1 MTFDDLDPKSVLRF
15 GKYKG
20 KTVEYVMKHNLNY
33 IMWAMEQ
40 APNLLKT
47 KPVIKK
53 TNNNTVAATDTE
65 SEPVERAHV
74 TMDRIRQ
81 QMMRD
86 GTFEF

>member
-20 KTVEYVMKHNLNY
+20 KTIEYVTKHNLNY

-47 KPVIKK
+47 KPATKK
-53 TNNNTVAATDTE
+53 PDASAPQTDTD
-65 SEPVERAHV
+65 SDTFERSYV
-74 TMDRIRQ
+74 TMDRIRR
-81 QMMRD
+81 QMMQD
-86 GTFEF
+86 GSFEF

>member
-1 MTFDDLDPKSVLRF
+1 MTFDDLDPKSVFRF

-20 KTVEYVMKHNLNY
+20 KTVEYVIKHNLNY

-47 KPVIKK
+47 KPTVKK
-53 TNNNTVAATDTE
+53 TNETTTTQEQN
-65 SEPVERAHV
+65 EPEERSYV
-74 TMDRIRQ
+74 TMDRIRR
-81 QMMRD
+81 QMMQD

>member
-20 KTVEYVMKHNLNY
+20 KTVEYVIKHNLNY

-47 KPVIKK
+47 KPVVKK
-53 TNNNTVAATDTE
+53 QIIILKPQLTLNQNLLNG
-65 SEPVERAHV
+65 R
-74 TMDRIRQ
+74 M
-81 QMMRD
+81 
-86 GTFEF
+86 

>member
-47 KPVIKK
+47 KPIKK
-53 TNNNTVAATDTE
+53 TNNNTEAATDTE

-74 TMDRIRQ
+74 TMDRIRL